1 MSDRPHP
8 VPRLTGT
15 PPISGRFKVA
25 PEDFRVD
32 EIAAFDP
39 DGAGEH
45 CHVRLRKRDL
55 TTKRAVELLCRALGA
70 DPRQAGW
77 AGMKDRHA
85 VTTQWVSVFGVSP
98 EDARGAEV
106 EGLEVLEAHAHGR
119 KRKPG
124 QLRGNR
130 FELVVRDVPE
140 DALPALREALET
152 LVARGAP
159 NAFGA
164 QRFGRDGDNVAK
176 ARAWLVEGGRPPR
189 GRFEKRLYVSALQS
203 DAFNRALAERLE
215 EGSFDRPIDGDL
227 FRKEDTG
234 GLFVSDDLARA
245 TERCAAWEISPTG
258 PMFGRK
264 MRAPEGEAGARE
276 ARLRE
281 ALGLD
286 DAVLARF
293 GKLGLGTRRPYR
305 VRVADAEL
313 APAEGGV
320 RLAFALP
327 SGAYAT
333 VVLGE
338 LFKGGLVDASR
349 AGS

>member
-1 MSDRPHP
+1 ME
-8 VPRLTGT
+8 V
-15 PPISGRFKVA
+15 KA
-25 PEDFRVD
+25 PTWDA
-32 EIAAFDP
+32 EIAPFLLLRLGFDLVVRRRHGGRRP
-39 DGAGEH
+39 SLRPLFTAHGLALRGRRTLVALPGPLLLAPLLVPFVVVHRDDLHRDVDGA
-45 CHVRLRKRDL
+45 RLPVD
-55 TTKRAVELLCRALGA
+55 G
-70 DPRQAGW
+70 G
-77 AGMKDRHA
+77 
-85 VTTQWVSVFGVSP
+85 
-98 EDARGAEV
+98 
-106 EGLEVLEAHAHGR
+106 GLR
-119 KRKPG
+119 
-124 QLRGNR
+124 LRGNR

-281 ALGLD
+281 A
-286 DAVLARF
+286 DAQREGRLRRAHRMPVAAGEEEERARPE
-293 GKLGLGTRRPYR
+293 GPGLGAGPEGSVPARPLAGAPPLRR
-305 VRVADAEL
+305 
-313 APAEGGV
+313 
-320 RLAFALP
+320 
-327 SGAYAT
+327 
-333 VVLGE
+333 
-338 LFKGGLVDASR
+338 AS
-349 AGS
+349 AWG